1 MKAREWGI
9 LALGAIAL
17 GAAPASALDTV
28 AGTYEGK
35 ATCRQIVAG
44 AASKSKHDV
53 VMSVV
58 NPGATLSLQITGS
71 ADFAATGTV
80 DGTVA
85 GDAAKPDRGAFTGF
99 ACGGSGVNGIAVHGD
114 VVVKSTG
121 RASVKGTILQA
132 DEPTDAVR
140 ICTFAVKRTAI
151 NAPPVIP
158 CTPAP

>member
-9 LALGAIAL
+9 LVLGTIGL
-17 GAAPASALDTV
+17 GAAPAIALDTV

-53 VMSVV
+53 VMNVL

-85 GDAAKPDRGAFTGF
+85 ADAAKADRGAFTGF

-121 RASVKGTILQA
+121 KASVKGTIVQA
-132 DEPTDAVR
+132 DEATDAVR
-140 ICTFAVKRTAI
+140 ICTFSAKRTSI